1 MATSSNGPLG
11 NHNGKIG
18 NIVYYTLNNK
28 QVSRVIGKNTKPRTV
43 GQLRQQEVMKICGEF
58 FKTLKEFT
66 TIGFSTEIIGTTKNQ
81 FNLVME
87 NNSKYIIKGDYP
99 ALSIAYEKVILS
111 KGKLKAAVNPKV
123 EKSAE
128 GLHFSWDGDP
138 QMSWPESTDQTMIL
152 VYFPE
157 TKEVICKLFGNSRIS
172 GSELLE
178 IPEPLL
184 ARHMETYISFISAD
198 RKRISDSI
206 YTGNVN
212 L

>member
-11 NHNGKIG
+11 NHNGKVG

-28 QVSRVIGKNTKPRTV
+28 QISRVIGKSKKPRTA
-43 GQLRQQEVMKICGEF
+43 GQLRQQETMKICGEF

-66 TIGFSTEIIGTTKNQ
+66 NIGFSTEIIGTDKNQ

-87 NNSKYIIKGDYP
+87 NNSKYIITGDYP
-99 ALSIAYEKVILS
+99 DLSIAYEKVILS

-123 EKSAE
+123 DKAPE
-128 GLHFSWDGDP
+128 GLRFSWDSDP
-138 QMSWPESTDQTMIL
+138 QMPWPESTDQTMIL

-157 TKEVICKLFGNSRIS
+157 TKELICKLFGNSRIS

-178 IPEPLL
+178 IPEPLQ
-184 ARHMETYISFISAD
+184 AAPMQTYLSFITTD
-198 RKRISDSI
+198 RKSVSDST
-206 YTGNVN
+206 YTGKVN